1 MAGDMSSLRDRAN
14 MLFDARN
21 KDTTGIISEAIDR
34 WKEWTDAYGFHEVT
48 VTPETWVWVREAYV
62 DGYLRGVQKKITGE

>member
-1 MAGDMSSLRDRAN
+1 MAGDMFSLSGRAN
-14 MLFDARN
+14 MLFDAKN

-34 WKEWTDAYGFHEVT
+34 WKEWTDAHEIHQVNT
-48 VTPETWVWVREAYV
+48 TPETWVWAREAFV